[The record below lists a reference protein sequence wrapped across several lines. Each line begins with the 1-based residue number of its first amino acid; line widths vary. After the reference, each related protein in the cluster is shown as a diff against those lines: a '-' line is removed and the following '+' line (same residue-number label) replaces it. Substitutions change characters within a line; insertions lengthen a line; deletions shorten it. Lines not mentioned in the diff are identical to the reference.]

1 MHRNSGQPPAGHPV
15 RQEPDQHIS
24 RLGSGGS
31 MLLFTLRQWIWHFS
45 AGHLPPACI
54 TGPLLRAGCA
64 DVPRAL
70 LDLLRLLRG
79 SAHAPLYCNP
89 AWAEVLTTAEVQ
101 ILHAVATARR
111 LDQRGLP
118 EICAALTRDDEV
130 ARAALIMQRIAA
142 AFQLAELEVW
152 SDTALRTPNVSSTE
166 LCRFVTAAS
175 ADTLLTHS
183 GCLQ

>member
-1 MHRNSGQPPAGHPV
+1 MHRNSSQWPEDHPV
-15 RQEPDQHIS
+15 RQVPDQHIS

-31 MLLFTLRQWIWHFS
+31 MLLFTIRQWIWHFS
-45 AGHLPPACI
+45 AGHLPPVCI
-54 TGPLLRAGCA
+54 TGPLVRAGCA

-79 SAHAPLYCNP
+79 SAQAPLYFNP
-89 AWAEVLTTAEVQ
+89 AWAEVLTTAEVL

-111 LDQRGLP
+111 MDQRGLR
-118 EICAALTRDDEV
+118 EICAALTREEEV
-130 ARAALIMQRIAA
+130 ARAALIMQRIAV

-152 SDTALRTPNVSSTE
+152 SDTVLRAPTASSTE